1 MNYLVFGKNV
11 VEDHLPKIETGI
23 PILLEIDPTVDV
35 EFLRG
40 LGFEI
45 ICELPE
51 GFIIVATEDID
62 LTILN
67 EKTDAFIANITAR
80 CNSPAKVY
88 ALCEETDRLKR
99 VLSKDLYEK
108 WHTIVQEMIYI
119 VDVGMSCCGSIE
131 LPERPKRNDN
141 ETDAMTHWKHNT
153 EFHLRL
159 ISISHNHFIVE
170 QLENCMGRLKW
181 AYSQY
186 YWKKEKEILFS
197 MDTAHHVDI
206 VSALHKG
213 DVEQAVKFL
222 EEDLKDFGEY
232 SGYRNNLHFPK

>member
-1 MNYLVFGKNV
+1 MSY
-11 VEDHLPKIETGI
+11 
-23 PILLEIDPTVDV
+23 
-35 EFLRG
+35 
-40 LGFEI
+40 
-45 ICELPE
+45 
-51 GFIIVATEDID
+51 
-62 LTILN
+62 
-67 EKTDAFIANITAR
+67 
-80 CNSPAKVY
+80 
-88 ALCEETDRLKR
+88 
-99 VLSKDLYEK
+99 SKDDIYDMLAFRFILERG
-108 WHTIVQEMIYI
+108 VLRECGNEMTEQ
-119 VDVGMSCCGSIE
+119 DFRE
-131 LPERPKRNDN
+131 LEAINSACNDN

-170 QLENCMGRLKW
+170 QLENCMGRLKR